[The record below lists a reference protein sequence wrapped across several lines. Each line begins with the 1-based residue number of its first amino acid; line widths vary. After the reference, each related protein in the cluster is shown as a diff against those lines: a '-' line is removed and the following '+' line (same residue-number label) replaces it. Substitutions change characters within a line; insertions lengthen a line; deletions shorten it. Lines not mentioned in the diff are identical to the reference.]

1 MTVFTD
7 THGYIARVLP
17 FLVTLYC
24 RFANVTIDAPF
35 QVTIPVGAHDKC
47 PISISLIARHGGDRF
62 LLDTT
67 QAIYATI
74 QEQVEM
80 LVKSNA
86 SSKEA
91 MNEEA
96 AEAAKEKVS
105 SYLIS
110 HLGI

>member
-1 MTVFTD
+1 
-7 THGYIARVLP
+7 
-17 FLVTLYC
+17 
-24 RFANVTIDAPF
+24 
-35 QVTIPVGAHDKC
+35 
-47 PISISLIARHGGDRF
+47 

-80 LVKSNA
+80 LAKSNA